1 MTNYLIIFGFALTI
15 GIFGML
21 FYILITLKNSQTSE
35 KDGSELLENKL
46 AEVSSD
52 LNKIENDLSEFKP
65 SMNELNRFL
74 GGNTSTGKLGEWN
87 LESIV
92 RDVLPANTYEF
103 QAQIN
108 PETTEKA
115 DCAVT
120 NSEGLIIPID
130 SKFYQ
135 GQYQNY
141 HEAGSK
147 TDRNKFLQSFK
158 RTILKDAESISKKYI
173 LRNSTSNYVVLY
185 IASEKIIDLVTQIDN
200 LRQECLSNHNTLILG
215 PNALAGFL
223 DTVRLGHYAIKMNEN
238 AKKVANTVRVLRAEF
253 KKFDKTTDDAVINLN
268 SAINKVEAIQ
278 TRVNVLGKELKKAD
292 ESFDENEEEE

>member
-1 MTNYLIIFGFALTI
+1 MINYLIFFSFALI
-15 GIFGML
+15 LGML
-21 FYILITLKNSQTSE
+21 FYILMTLRSNQGSE
-35 KDGSELLENKL
+35 KGGSELLQNKL

-115 DCAVT
+115 DCAIT

-147 TDRNKFLQSFK
+147 TERNKVLQSFK
-158 RTILKDAESISKKYI
+158 RTILSDAESISEKYI

-200 LRQECLSNHNTLILG
+200 LRQECLTDKNTLILG

-238 AKKVANTVRVLRAEF
+238 AKKVANTVNILNEEF
-253 KKFDKTTDDAVINLN
+253 KKFDNTTIKAVRNLN
-268 SAINKVEAIQ
+268 QAIGHVEDIQ

-292 ESFDENEEEE
+292 ESFDENSD

>member
-1 MTNYLIIFGFALTI
+1 MINYLIFFSFALI
-15 GIFGML
+15 LGML
-21 FYILITLKNSQTSE
+21 FYILMTLRSNQGSE
-35 KDGSELLENKL
+35 KGGSELLQNKL

-115 DCAVT
+115 DCAIT

-147 TDRNKFLQSFK
+147 TERNKVLQSFK
-158 RTILKDAESISKKYI
+158 RTILSDAESISEKYI

-185 IASEKIIDLVTQIDN
+185 IASEKIIDLVTRIDN
-200 LRQECLSNHNTLILG
+200 LRQECLTDKNTLILG

-238 AKKVANTVRVLRAEF
+238 AKKVANTVNILNEEF
-253 KKFDKTTDDAVINLN
+253 KKFDNTTVKAVRNLN
-268 SAINKVEAIQ
+268 QAIGHVEDIQ

-292 ESFDENEEEE
+292 ESFDENLE

>member
-1 MTNYLIIFGFALTI
+1 MINYLIFFSFALI
-15 GIFGML
+15 LGML
-21 FYILITLKNSQTSE
+21 FYILMALRSNQGSE
-35 KDGSELLENKL
+35 KGGSELLQNKL

-147 TDRNKFLQSFK
+147 TERNKVLQSLK
-158 RTILKDAESISKKYI
+158 RTILSDAESISEKYI

-200 LRQECLSNHNTLILG
+200 LRQGCLTDKNTLILG

-238 AKKVANTVRVLRAEF
+238 AKKVANTVNILNEEF
-253 KKFDKTTDDAVINLN
+253 KKFDNTTVKAVRNLN
-268 SAINKVEAIQ
+268 QAIGHVEDIQ

-292 ESFDENEEEE
+292 ESFDENLE

>member
-1 MTNYLIIFGFALTI
+1 
-15 GIFGML
+15 
-21 FYILITLKNSQTSE
+21 
-35 KDGSELLENKL
+35 
-46 AEVSSD
+46 
-52 LNKIENDLSEFKP
+52 
-65 SMNELNRFL
+65 MNELNRFL

-147 TDRNKFLQSFK
+147 TERHKVLQSLK
-158 RTILKDAESISKKYI
+158 RTILSDAESISEKYI

-200 LRQECLSNHNTLILG
+200 LRQECLTDKNTLILG

-238 AKKVANTVRVLRAEF
+238 AKKVANTVNILNEEF
-253 KKFDKTTDDAVINLN
+253 KKFDNTTVKAVRNLN
-268 SAINKVEAIQ
+268 QAIGHVEDIQ

-292 ESFDENEEEE
+292 ESFDENLE

>member
-1 MTNYLIIFGFALTI
+1 MTLRSNQG
-15 GIFGML
+15 
-21 FYILITLKNSQTSE
+21 SE
-35 KDGSELLENKL
+35 KGGSELLQNKL

-115 DCAVT
+115 DCAIT

-147 TDRNKFLQSFK
+147 TERNKVLQSLK
-158 RTILKDAESISKKYI
+158 RTILSDAESISEKYI

-200 LRQECLSNHNTLILG
+200 LRQECLTDKNTLILG

-238 AKKVANTVRVLRAEF
+238 AKKVANTVNILNEEF
-253 KKFDKTTDDAVINLN
+253 KKFDNTTVKAVRNLN
-268 SAINKVEAIQ
+268 QAIGHVEDIQ

-292 ESFDENEEEE
+292 ESFDENLE

>member
-1 MTNYLIIFGFALTI
+1 MINYLIFFSFALI
-15 GIFGML
+15 LGML
-21 FYILITLKNSQTSE
+21 FYILMALRSNQGSE
-35 KDGSELLENKL
+35 KGGSELLQNKL

-147 TDRNKFLQSFK
+147 TERNKVLQSLK
-158 RTILKDAESISKKYI
+158 RTILSDAESISEKYI

-200 LRQECLSNHNTLILG
+200 LRQECLTDKNTLILG

-238 AKKVANTVRVLRAEF
+238 AKKVANTVNILNEEF
-253 KKFDKTTDDAVINLN
+253 KKFDNTTVKAVRNLN
-268 SAINKVEAIQ
+268 QAIGHVEDIQ

-292 ESFDENEEEE
+292 ESFDEKLE

>member
-1 MTNYLIIFGFALTI
+1 MINYLIFFSFALI
-15 GIFGML
+15 LGML
-21 FYILITLKNSQTSE
+21 FYILMTLRSNQGSE
-35 KDGSELLENKL
+35 KGGSELLQNKL

-147 TDRNKFLQSFK
+147 TERSKVLQSLK
-158 RTILKDAESISKKYI
+158 RTILSDAESISEKYI

-200 LRQECLSNHNTLILG
+200 LRQECLTDKNTLILG

-238 AKKVANTVRVLRAEF
+238 AKKVANTVNILNEEF
-253 KKFDKTTDDAVINLN
+253 KKFDNTTVKAVRNLN
-268 SAINKVEAIQ
+268 QAIGHVEDIQ

-292 ESFDENEEEE
+292 ESFDENLE

>member
-1 MTNYLIIFGFALTI
+1 MINYLIFFSFALI
-15 GIFGML
+15 LGML
-21 FYILITLKNSQTSE
+21 FYILMTLRSNQGSE
-35 KDGSELLENKL
+35 KGGSELLQNKL

-147 TDRNKFLQSFK
+147 TERNKVLQSLK
-158 RTILKDAESISKKYI
+158 RTILSDAESISEKYI

-200 LRQECLSNHNTLILG
+200 LRQECLTDKNTLILG

-223 DTVRLGHYAIKMNEN
+223 DSVRLGHYAIKMNEN
-238 AKKVANTVRVLRAEF
+238 AKKVANTVNILNEEF
-253 KKFDKTTDDAVINLN
+253 KKFDNTTVKAVRNLN
-268 SAINKVEAIQ
+268 QAIGHVEDIQ

-292 ESFDENEEEE
+292 ESFDENLE

>member
-1 MTNYLIIFGFALTI
+1 MINYLIFFSFALI
-15 GIFGML
+15 LGML
-21 FYILITLKNSQTSE
+21 FYILMTLRSNQGSE
-35 KDGSELLENKL
+35 KGGSELLQNKL

-147 TDRNKFLQSFK
+147 TERNKVLQSLK
-158 RTILKDAESISKKYI
+158 RTILSDAESISEKYI

-200 LRQECLSNHNTLILG
+200 LRQECLTDKNTLILG

-238 AKKVANTVRVLRAEF
+238 AKKVANTVNILNEEF
-253 KKFDKTTDDAVINLN
+253 KKFDNTTVKAVRNLN
-268 SAINKVEAIQ
+268 QAIGHVEDIQ

-292 ESFDENEEEE
+292 ESFNENLE

>member
-1 MTNYLIIFGFALTI
+1 MINYLIFFSFALI
-15 GIFGML
+15 LGML
-21 FYILITLKNSQTSE
+21 FYILMTLRSNQGSE
-35 KDGSELLENKL
+35 KGGSELLQNKL

-147 TDRNKFLQSFK
+147 TERNKVLQSLK
-158 RTILKDAESISKKYI
+158 RTILSDAESISEKYI

-185 IASEKIIDLVTQIDN
+185 IASEKIIDLVTKIDN
-200 LRQECLSNHNTLILG
+200 LRQECLTDKNTLILG

-238 AKKVANTVRVLRAEF
+238 AKKVANTVNILNEEF
-253 KKFDKTTDDAVINLN
+253 KKFDNTTVKAVRNLN
-268 SAINKVEAIQ
+268 QAIGHVEDIQ

-292 ESFDENEEEE
+292 ESFDENLE

>member
-1 MTNYLIIFGFALTI
+1 MTLRSNQG
-15 GIFGML
+15 
-21 FYILITLKNSQTSE
+21 SE
-35 KDGSELLENKL
+35 KGGSELLQNKL

-147 TDRNKFLQSFK
+147 TERSKVLQSLK
-158 RTILKDAESISKKYI
+158 RTILSDAESISEKYI

-200 LRQECLSNHNTLILG
+200 LRQECLTDKNTLILG

-238 AKKVANTVRVLRAEF
+238 AKKVANTVNILNEEF
-253 KKFDKTTDDAVINLN
+253 KKFDNTTVKAVRNLN
-268 SAINKVEAIQ
+268 QAIGHVEDIQ

-292 ESFDENEEEE
+292 ESFDENLE

>member
-1 MTNYLIIFGFALTI
+1 MINYLIFFSFALI
-15 GIFGML
+15 LGML
-21 FYILITLKNSQTSE
+21 FYILMTLRSNQGSE
-35 KDGSELLENKL
+35 KGGSELLQNKL

-115 DCAVT
+115 DCAIT

-147 TDRNKFLQSFK
+147 TERNKVLQSLK
-158 RTILKDAESISKKYI
+158 RTILSDAESISEKYI

-200 LRQECLSNHNTLILG
+200 LRQECLTDKNTLILG

-238 AKKVANTVRVLRAEF
+238 AKKVANTVNILNEEF
-253 KKFDKTTDDAVINLN
+253 KKFDNTTVKAVRNLN
-268 SAINKVEAIQ
+268 QAIGHVEDIQ

-292 ESFDENEEEE
+292 ESFDENLE

>member
-1 MTNYLIIFGFALTI
+1 MINYLIFFSFALI
-15 GIFGML
+15 LGML
-21 FYILITLKNSQTSE
+21 FYILMALRSNQGSE
-35 KDGSELLENKL
+35 KGGSELLQNKL

-115 DCAVT
+115 DCAIT

-147 TDRNKFLQSFK
+147 TERNKVLQSLK
-158 RTILKDAESISKKYI
+158 RTILSDAESISEKYI

-200 LRQECLSNHNTLILG
+200 LRQECLTDKNTLILG

-238 AKKVANTVRVLRAEF
+238 AKKVANTVNILNEEF
-253 KKFDKTTDDAVINLN
+253 KKFDNTTVKAVRNLN
-268 SAINKVEAIQ
+268 QAIGHVEDIQ

-292 ESFDENEEEE
+292 ESFDENLE

>member
-1 MTNYLIIFGFALTI
+1 MINYLIFFSFALI
-15 GIFGML
+15 LGML
-21 FYILITLKNSQTSE
+21 FYIMMALRSSQGSE
-35 KDGSELLENKL
+35 KGGSELLQNKL

-115 DCAVT
+115 DCAIT

-147 TDRNKFLQSFK
+147 TERNKILQSFK
-158 RTILKDAESISKKYI
+158 RTILSDAESISEKYI

-200 LRQECLSNHNTLILG
+200 LRQECLTDKNTLILG

-238 AKKVANTVRVLRAEF
+238 AKKVANTVNILNEEF
-253 KKFDKTTDDAVINLN
+253 KKFDNTTIKAVRNLN
-268 SAINKVEAIQ
+268 QAIGHVEDIQ

-292 ESFDENEEEE
+292 ESFDENTEKE

>member
-1 MTNYLIIFGFALTI
+1 MINYLIFFSFALI
-15 GIFGML
+15 LGML
-21 FYILITLKNSQTSE
+21 FYILMTLRSNQGSE
-35 KDGSELLENKL
+35 KGGSELLQNKL

-130 SKFYQ
+130 SKSYQ

-147 TDRNKFLQSFK
+147 TERNKVLQSLK
-158 RTILKDAESISKKYI
+158 RTILSDAESISEKYI

-200 LRQECLSNHNTLILG
+200 LRQECLTDKNTLILG

-238 AKKVANTVRVLRAEF
+238 AKKVANTVNILNEEF
-253 KKFDKTTDDAVINLN
+253 KKFDNNFGFPFGRLILGDVSHDSFLRLP
-268 SAINKVEAIQ
+268 KVFSE
-278 TRVNVLGKELKKAD
+278 
-292 ESFDENEEEE
+292 

>member
-1 MTNYLIIFGFALTI
+1 MINYLIFFSFALI
-15 GIFGML
+15 LGML
-21 FYILITLKNSQTSE
+21 FYILMTLRSNQGSDKG
-35 KDGSELLENKL
+35 GSELLQNKL

-147 TDRNKFLQSFK
+147 TERNKVLQSLK
-158 RTILKDAESISKKYI
+158 RTILSDAESISEKYI

-200 LRQECLSNHNTLILG
+200 LRQECLTDKNTLILG

-238 AKKVANTVRVLRAEF
+238 AKKVANTVNILNEEF
-253 KKFDKTTDDAVINLN
+253 KKFDNTTVKAVRNLN
-268 SAINKVEAIQ
+268 QAIGHVEDIQ
-278 TRVNVLGKELKKAD
+278 TQGKFTWERA
-292 ESFDENEEEE
+292 

>member
-1 MTNYLIIFGFALTI
+1 MINYLIFFSFALI
-15 GIFGML
+15 LGML
-21 FYILITLKNSQTSE
+21 FYILMALRSNQGSE
-35 KDGSELLENKL
+35 KGGSELLQNKL

-147 TDRNKFLQSFK
+147 TERNKVLQSLK
-158 RTILKDAESISKKYI
+158 RTILSDAESISEKYI

-200 LRQECLSNHNTLILG
+200 LRQECLTDKNTLILG

-238 AKKVANTVRVLRAEF
+238 AKKVANTVNILNEEF
-253 KKFDKTTDDAVINLN
+253 KKFDNTTVKAVRNLN
-268 SAINKVEAIQ
+268 QAIGHVEDIQ
-278 TRVNVLGKELKKAD
+278 TRVNVRGKELKKAD
-292 ESFDENEEEE
+292 ESFDENLE

>member
-1 MTNYLIIFGFALTI
+1 MINYLIFFSFALI
-15 GIFGML
+15 LGML
-21 FYILITLKNSQTSE
+21 FYILMTLRSNQGSE
-35 KDGSELLENKL
+35 KGGSELLQNKL

-108 PETTEKA
+108 AETTEKA
-115 DCAVT
+115 DCAIT

-147 TDRNKFLQSFK
+147 TERNKVLQNFK
-158 RTILKDAESISKKYI
+158 RTILSDAESISEKYI

-200 LRQECLSNHNTLILG
+200 LRQECLTDKNTLILG

-238 AKKVANTVRVLRAEF
+238 AKKVANTVNVLNEEF
-253 KKFDKTTDDAVINLN
+253 KKFDNTTIKAVRNLN
-268 SAINKVEAIQ
+268 QAIGHVEDIQ

-292 ESFDENEEEE
+292 ESFDENLE

>member
-1 MTNYLIIFGFALTI
+1 MINYLIFFSFALI
-15 GIFGML
+15 LGML
-21 FYILITLKNSQTSE
+21 FYILMALRSNQGSE
-35 KDGSELLENKL
+35 KGGSELLQNKL

-52 LNKIENDLSEFKP
+52 LNKIENDLSVFKP
-65 SMNELNRFL
+65 SMNELFRFL

-147 TDRNKFLQSFK
+147 TERNKVLQSLK
-158 RTILKDAESISKKYI
+158 RTILSDAESISEKYI

-200 LRQECLSNHNTLILG
+200 LRQECLTDKNTLILG

-238 AKKVANTVRVLRAEF
+238 AKKVANTVNILNEEF
-253 KKFDKTTDDAVINLN
+253 KKFDNTTVKAVRNLN
-268 SAINKVEAIQ
+268 QAIGHVEDIQ

-292 ESFDENEEEE
+292 ESFDENLE

>member
-1 MTNYLIIFGFALTI
+1 MINYLIFFSFALI
-15 GIFGML
+15 LGML
-21 FYILITLKNSQTSE
+21 FYILMALRSNQGSE
-35 KDGSELLENKL
+35 KGGSELLQNKL

-120 NSEGLIIPID
+120 NSDGLIIPID

-147 TDRNKFLQSFK
+147 TERNKVLQSLK
-158 RTILKDAESISKKYI
+158 RTILSDAESISEKYI

-200 LRQECLSNHNTLILG
+200 LRQECLTDKNTLILG

-238 AKKVANTVRVLRAEF
+238 AKKVANTVNILNEEF
-253 KKFDKTTDDAVINLN
+253 KKFDNTTVKAVRNLN
-268 SAINKVEAIQ
+268 QAIGHVEDIQ

-292 ESFDENEEEE
+292 ESFDENLE

>member
-1 MTNYLIIFGFALTI
+1 MINYLIFFSFALI
-15 GIFGML
+15 LGML
-21 FYILITLKNSQTSE
+21 FYILMALRSNQGSE
-35 KDGSELLENKL
+35 KGGSELLQNKL

-147 TDRNKFLQSFK
+147 TERSKVLQSLK
-158 RTILKDAESISKKYI
+158 RTILSDAESISEKYI

-200 LRQECLSNHNTLILG
+200 LRQECLTDKNTLILG

-238 AKKVANTVRVLRAEF
+238 AKKVANTVNILNEEF
-253 KKFDKTTDDAVINLN
+253 KKFDNTTVKAVRNLN
-268 SAINKVEAIQ
+268 QAIGHVEDIQ

-292 ESFDENEEEE
+292 ESFDENLE

>member
-1 MTNYLIIFGFALTI
+1 MEAGPVP
-15 GIFGML
+15 
-21 FYILITLKNSQTSE
+21 
-35 KDGSELLENKL
+35 
-46 AEVSSD
+46 AET
-52 LNKIENDLSEFKP
+52 KP

-115 DCAVT
+115 DCAIT

-147 TDRNKFLQSFK
+147 TERNKVLQSLK
-158 RTILKDAESISKKYI
+158 RTILSDAESISEKYI

-200 LRQECLSNHNTLILG
+200 LRQECLTDKNTLILG

-238 AKKVANTVRVLRAEF
+238 AKKVANTVNILNEEF
-253 KKFDKTTDDAVINLN
+253 KKFDNTTIKAVRNLN
-268 SAINKVEAIQ
+268 QAIGHVEDIQ

-292 ESFDENEEEE
+292 ESFDENTE

>member
-1 MTNYLIIFGFALTI
+1 MINYLIFFSFALI
-15 GIFGML
+15 LGML
-21 FYILITLKNSQTSE
+21 FYILMTLRSNQGSE
-35 KDGSELLENKL
+35 KGGSELLQNKL

-115 DCAVT
+115 DCAIT

-147 TDRNKFLQSFK
+147 TERNKVLQNFK
-158 RTILKDAESISKKYI
+158 RTILSDAESISEKYI

-200 LRQECLSNHNTLILG
+200 LRQECLTDKNTLILG

-238 AKKVANTVRVLRAEF
+238 AKKVANTVNILNEEF
-253 KKFDKTTDDAVINLN
+253 KKFDNTTIKAVRNLN
-268 SAINKVEAIQ
+268 QAIGHVEDIQ

-292 ESFDENEEEE
+292 ESFDENLE

>member
-1 MTNYLIIFGFALTI
+1 MINYLIFFSFALI
-15 GIFGML
+15 LGML
-21 FYILITLKNSQTSE
+21 FYILMTLRSNQGSE
-35 KDGSELLENKL
+35 KGGSELLQNKL

-115 DCAVT
+115 DCAIT

-147 TDRNKFLQSFK
+147 TERNKVLQNFK
-158 RTILKDAESISKKYI
+158 RTILSDAESISEKYI

-200 LRQECLSNHNTLILG
+200 LRQECLTDKNTLILG

-238 AKKVANTVRVLRAEF
+238 AKKVANTVNILNEEF
-253 KKFDKTTDDAVINLN
+253 KKFDNTTVKAVRNLN
-268 SAINKVEAIQ
+268 QAIGHVEDIQ

-292 ESFDENEEEE
+292 ESFDENLE

>member
-1 MTNYLIIFGFALTI
+1 MINYLIFFSFALI
-15 GIFGML
+15 LGML
-21 FYILITLKNSQTSE
+21 FYILMALRSNQGSE
-35 KDGSELLENKL
+35 KGGSELLQNKL

-52 LNKIENDLSEFKP
+52 LNKIENDLSEFNP

-147 TDRNKFLQSFK
+147 TERNKVLQSLK
-158 RTILKDAESISKKYI
+158 RTILSDAESISEKYI

-200 LRQECLSNHNTLILG
+200 LRQECLTDKNTLILG

-238 AKKVANTVRVLRAEF
+238 AKKVANTVNILNEEF
-253 KKFDKTTDDAVINLN
+253 KKFDNTTVKAVRNLN
-268 SAINKVEAIQ
+268 QAIGHVEDIQ

-292 ESFDENEEEE
+292 ESFDENLE

>member
-1 MTNYLIIFGFALTI
+1 MINYLIFFSFALI
-15 GIFGML
+15 LGVL
-21 FYILITLKNSQTSE
+21 FYILMVLRSNQGSE
-35 KDGSELLENKL
+35 KGGSELLQNKL

-115 DCAVT
+115 DCAIT

-147 TDRNKFLQSFK
+147 TERNKVLQSFK
-158 RTILKDAESISKKYI
+158 RTILSDAESISEKYI

-200 LRQECLSNHNTLILG
+200 LRQECLTDKNTLILG

-238 AKKVANTVRVLRAEF
+238 AKKVANTVNILNEEF
-253 KKFDKTTDDAVINLN
+253 KKFDNTTIKAVRNLN
-268 SAINKVEAIQ
+268 QAIGHVEDIQ

-292 ESFDENEEEE
+292 ESFDENTEKE

>member
-1 MTNYLIIFGFALTI
+1 MINYLIFFSFALI
-15 GIFGML
+15 LGML
-21 FYILITLKNSQTSE
+21 FYILMTLRSNQGSE
-35 KDGSELLENKL
+35 KGGSELLQNKL

-147 TDRNKFLQSFK
+147 IERNKVLQSLK
-158 RTILKDAESISKKYI
+158 RTILSDAESISEKYI

-200 LRQECLSNHNTLILG
+200 LRQECLTDKNTLILG

-238 AKKVANTVRVLRAEF
+238 AKKVANTVNILNEEF
-253 KKFDKTTDDAVINLN
+253 KKFDNTTVKAVRNLN
-268 SAINKVEAIQ
+268 QAIGHVEDIQ

-292 ESFDENEEEE
+292 ESFDENLE

>member
-1 MTNYLIIFGFALTI
+1 MINYLIFFSFALI
-15 GIFGML
+15 LGML
-21 FYILITLKNSQTSE
+21 FYILMALRSNQGSE
-35 KDGSELLENKL
+35 KGGSELLQNKL

-147 TDRNKFLQSFK
+147 TERNKVLQSLK
-158 RTILKDAESISKKYI
+158 RTILSDAENISEKYI

-200 LRQECLSNHNTLILG
+200 LRQECLTDKNTLILG

-238 AKKVANTVRVLRAEF
+238 AKKVANTVNILNEEF
-253 KKFDKTTDDAVINLN
+253 KKFDNTTVKAVRNLN
-268 SAINKVEAIQ
+268 QAIGHVEDIQ

-292 ESFDENEEEE
+292 ESFDENLE

>member
-1 MTNYLIIFGFALTI
+1 MINYLIFFSFALI
-15 GIFGML
+15 LGML
-21 FYILITLKNSQTSE
+21 FYILMALRSNQGSE
-35 KDGSELLENKL
+35 KGGSELLQNKL

-65 SMNELNRFL
+65 SMNELNRLL

-147 TDRNKFLQSFK
+147 TERNKVLQSLK
-158 RTILKDAESISKKYI
+158 RTILSDAESISEKYI

-200 LRQECLSNHNTLILG
+200 LRQECLTDKNTLILG

-238 AKKVANTVRVLRAEF
+238 AKKVANTVNILNEEF
-253 KKFDKTTDDAVINLN
+253 KKFDNTTVKAVRNLN
-268 SAINKVEAIQ
+268 QAIGHVEDIQ

-292 ESFDENEEEE
+292 ESFDENLE

>member
-1 MTNYLIIFGFALTI
+1 MINYLIFFSFALI
-15 GIFGML
+15 LGVL
-21 FYILITLKNSQTSE
+21 FYILMVLRSNQGSE
-35 KDGSELLENKL
+35 KGGSELLQNKL

-115 DCAVT
+115 DCAIT

-147 TDRNKFLQSFK
+147 TERNKVLQSFK
-158 RTILKDAESISKKYI
+158 RTILSDAESISEKYI

-200 LRQECLSNHNTLILG
+200 LRQECLTDKNTLILG

-238 AKKVANTVRVLRAEF
+238 AKKVANTVNILNEEF
-253 KKFDKTTDDAVINLN
+253 KKFDNTTIKAVRNLN
-268 SAINKVEAIQ
+268 QAIGHVEDIQ

-292 ESFDENEEEE
+292 ESFDENLE

>member
-1 MTNYLIIFGFALTI
+1 MINYLIFFSFTLIL
-15 GIFGML
+15 GML
-21 FYILITLKNSQTSE
+21 FYILMTLRSNQGSE
-35 KDGSELLENKL
+35 KGGSELLQNKL

-115 DCAVT
+115 DCAIT

-147 TDRNKFLQSFK
+147 TERNKVLQGFK
-158 RTILKDAESISKKYI
+158 RTILNDAESISKKYI

-185 IASEKIIDLVTQIDN
+185 IAYEKIIDLVTQIDN
-200 LRQECLSNHNTLILG
+200 LRQECLTDKNTLILG

-238 AKKVANTVRVLRAEF
+238 AKKVANTVSVLSEEF
-253 KKFDKTTDDAVINLN
+253 KKFDDTTIKAVRNLN
-268 SAINKVEAIQ
+268 QAIGHVEDIQ

-292 ESFDENEEEE
+292 ESFDENLEKE